1 MSFNSTMREESF
13 ERRTI
18 RAAPARRHVGKNK
31 EGYAK

>member
-13 ERRTI
+13 VRRGI
-18 RAAPARRHVGKNK
+18 SAAPARRQVGKNK